1 MVDIGSGAQPAVK
14 RMTRLASLGELGRY
28 VIGVGGF
35 LKIRLVT
42 GNTGGRQSLKLAH
55 RGPFVTVFAL
65 HCGVRP
71 QQWKAV
77 LVILH
82 LLDGVIPALHR
93 VALRTIRAHLP
104 LVDVDVTI
112 LAVFAH
118 VGEHGLDV
126 ALRALH
132 FFVHAAQGILGFVVV
147 ELRNSADGAPTRG
160 SVAVFARNIQGA
172 MRTSSGLPLGQ
183 SCRGSCRLPSKEQK
197 PAQNLKK
204 RERNCPLIR
213 KLPSIYHFRL
223 GRRRE
228 SLE

>member
-1 MVDIGSGAQPAVK
+1 
-14 RMTRLASLGELGRY
+14 
-28 VIGVGGF
+28 
-35 LKIRLVT
+35 
-42 GNTGGRQSLKLAH
+42 
-55 RGPFVTVFAL
+55 
-65 HCGVRP
+65 
-71 QQWKAV
+71 
-77 LVILH
+77 
-82 LLDGVIPALHR
+82 
-93 VALRTIRAHLP
+93 
-104 LVDVDVTI
+104 VTI

-132 FFVHAAQGILGFVVV
+132 FFVHAAQRILGFVVV

-183 SCRGSCRLPSKEQK
+183 SCRRSCRLPSKEQE

-213 KLPSIYHFRL
+213 KLPSICRFRL